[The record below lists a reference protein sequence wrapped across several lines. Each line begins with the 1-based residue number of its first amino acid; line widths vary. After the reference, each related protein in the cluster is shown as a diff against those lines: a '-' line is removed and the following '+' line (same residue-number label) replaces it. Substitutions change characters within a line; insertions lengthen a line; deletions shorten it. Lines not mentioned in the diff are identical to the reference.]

1 MQSNGTDR
9 PGWTNTE
16 MSEEFVLY
24 VKFGVTPDI
33 KCRSLWPSV
42 LRVRFMAVFVAGI
55 LGSNLVDGM
64 DVCLLCLLCCVAS
77 VLLCRADLPSTE
89 VLHFVC
95 E

>member
-42 LRVRFMAVFVAGI
+42 LRGRFMAVFVAGI
-55 LGSNLVDGM
+55 LGYSFVEGM
-64 DVCLLCLLCCVAS
+64 VVCLFCSLCCVPS
-77 VLLCRADLPSTE
+77 VLL
-89 VLHFVC
+89 
-95 E
+95 